1 VTNGETKLNAKQLNE
16 NDRTLKGGENIFT
29 NNDFRLTLNDGY
41 FNNKLRQRQE
51 IYHDKVLLSFQG
63 LPQQSPSQ
71 FAPFS
76 TFPNSHANK
85 MKEQTSLLTTSA
97 HFPFGCKPLLQPFR
111 LLSSFT
117 FSLSASLPMSVFL
130 HGKCFPHT
138 PEAKTHARFLSAFPK
153 PQTSAFP
160 EAI

>member
-63 LPQQSPSQ
+63 LPQQS
-71 FAPFS
+71 
-76 TFPNSHANK
+76 
-85 MKEQTSLLTTSA
+85 
-97 HFPFGCKPLLQPFR
+97 
-111 LLSSFT
+111 LS
-117 FSLSASLPMSVFL
+117 
-130 HGKCFPHT
+130 
-138 PEAKTHARFLSAFPK
+138 
-153 PQTSAFP
+153 
-160 EAI
+160 